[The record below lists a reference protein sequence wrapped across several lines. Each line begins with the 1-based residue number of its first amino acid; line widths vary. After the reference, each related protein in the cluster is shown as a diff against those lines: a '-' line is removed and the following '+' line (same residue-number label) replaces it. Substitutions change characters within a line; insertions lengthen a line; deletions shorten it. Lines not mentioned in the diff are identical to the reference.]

1 MKEIEEIFDAK
12 AFYNKWLLEL
22 KEYEK
27 ELIKDMMYEAA
38 QIAFGQGQN
47 SIISQ

>member
-1 MKEIEEIFDAK
+1 MKEIDEIFDAK

-22 KEYEK
+22 KDYER

-38 QIAFGQGQN
+38 QIALAKDKTQ
-47 SIISQ
+47 